1 MYSSSVCA
9 SYYKCL
15 VGYVED
21 RGVGEIAMRSVMKWD
36 PNQQLT
42 SEGRLPSHFIKAIL
56 EMGERQFEDALF
68 ASKAGL
74 HAGENTTSLLAFM
87 LLSAPTLERAIGD
100 ICNYSS
106 LLVSGITVG
115 MAKGSKNEVVFRF
128 KENDDFGGRSTFIFF
143 VMSAWLAILKR
154 DVENVKVVEL
164 SAPENINTG
173 KGIGLLLRAE
183 KFTTSDTFSLRI
195 KFTDLKNKPS
205 YADPEMH
212 EELTLKADVA
222 IVRLRCDN
230 RFVEKVKRGISETL
244 QSGPLTLGQ
253 VAKKLNVSERTLQ
266 RRLKEKNVRFN
277 DVLDLTRQQS
287 AKEYLLNTSVPLVDV
302 ASQLGFANSAS
313 FNRAFKRWFSETPN
327 RFRYARHNVFQE
339 SLAIDGS

>member
-1 MYSSSVCA
+1 
-9 SYYKCL
+9 
-15 VGYVED
+15 
-21 RGVGEIAMRSVMKWD
+21 
-36 PNQQLT
+36 
-42 SEGRLPSHFIKAIL
+42 
-56 EMGERQFEDALF
+56 
-68 ASKAGL
+68 
-74 HAGENTTSLLAFM
+74 
-87 LLSAPTLERAIGD
+87 
-100 ICNYSS
+100 
-106 LLVSGITVG
+106 
-115 MAKGSKNEVVFRF
+115 
-128 KENDDFGGRSTFIFF
+128 
-143 VMSAWLAILKR
+143 
-154 DVENVKVVEL
+154 
-164 SAPENINTG
+164 
-173 KGIGLLLRAE
+173 
-183 KFTTSDTFSLRI
+183 
-195 KFTDLKNKPS
+195 
-205 YADPEMH
+205 MH